1 MASKRLKK
9 KRQKQQEMVQDNLVV
24 NFVNVVSANEEKA
37 SEEPTIQMKI
47 NKDVTEKEN
56 SKMKMNFYVQYMGK
70 EYNEQEI
77 VNQIKQDWKNE
88 GNKIGDMR
96 TLDVY
101 LKVEEGKAYYI
112 INGTINK
119 ELSL

>member
-24 NFVNVVSANEEKA
+24 NFVSVVSANEKKT
-37 SEEPTIQMKI
+37 SEEPVIQIKI
-47 NKDVTEKEN
+47 NKEGTEKES
-56 SKMKMNFYVQYMGK
+56 SKMKTNFYVQYMGK
-70 EYNEQEI
+70 EYSEQEI

-88 GNKIGDMR
+88 GNKIGDMK
-96 TLDVY
+96 TLNIY
-101 LKVEEGKAYYI
+101 LKVEEGKVYYI